1 MVAGRNPP
9 PGGGAEHLADD
20 LRYIVVAP
28 ALDEE
33 DVARL
38 AGRPELLRVPTPHD
52 PSLRADFAD
61 TSLFEWLDR
70 PLPEPDASSLTAADL
85 PRLLAT
91 VIVSPGSLRL
101 SSPDPL
107 TLEEVQARLVD
118 DFGDRVLPFGREA
131 TPLPLG
137 LLDAAVW
144 TFRLPRGLDDQ
155 EERRCT
161 RDAVEH
167 YFENLWIHAP
177 RQGLDDRTPLEASL
191 AADSG
196 DLIAKARLTAIV
208 RIREQLGA
216 RAPTA
221 RLYQGYPFDR
231 LRRRLGLP
239 PNDPATIDPGDLA
252 SMSGKEL
259 GRLDPAALDDSRLA
273 EAYQS
278 ASSLRDKAA
287 SDRFAAELIRRDA
300 RSARSRFGLTSLD
313 STDKVRP

>member
-1 MVAGRNPP
+1 M
-9 PGGGAEHLADD
+9 
-20 LRYIVVAP
+20 
-28 ALDEE
+28 
-33 DVARL
+33 
-38 AGRPELLRVPTPHD
+38 
-52 PSLRADFAD
+52 
-61 TSLFEWLDR
+61 
-70 PLPEPDASSLTAADL
+70 
-85 PRLLAT
+85 
-91 VIVSPGSLRL
+91 
-101 SSPDPL
+101 
-107 TLEEVQARLVD
+107 
-118 DFGDRVLPFGREA
+118 LPFRREA

-167 YFENLWIHAP
+167 YFENLWIHVP

-196 DLIAKARLTAIV
+196 DPIAKARLAAIV

-231 LRRRLGLP
+231 LRRRLGLA
-239 PNDPATIDPGDLA
+239 PNDPATIDPEDLA
-252 SMSGKEL
+252 SMSGKDL

-278 ASSLRDKAA
+278 ASSLRDEAA
-287 SDRFAAELIRRDA
+287 SDRFAAELRRRDRPSRPNPT
-300 RSARSRFGLTSLD
+300 RSAREPRRSRPVPLRS
-313 STDKVRP
+313 